1 MRKHLMNLLIIAGV
15 TLLVAGCGRKKPE
28 PIAYGKDSCAEC
40 KMTIMDPKFGG
51 EIITKKGKIYKFDDT
66 HCIAKFL
73 ERRAV
78 ELNSIHKTVFVNYNK
93 NGEWLDVEKSEFVV
107 SSLYKSP
114 MGGNAA
120 AFKNKTEAEQASAQI
135 PGSKITSW
143 ATLYNILIK

>member
-1 MRKHLMNLLIIAGV
+1 MKKITSYLFIILSALLIAS
-15 TLLVAGCGRKKPE
+15 CGNKKPE

-66 HCIAKFL
+66 HCIARFL
-73 ERRAV
+73 EKETV
-78 ELNSIHKTVFVNYNK
+78 SMGSIHKTLFANYNK
-93 NGEWLDVEKSEFVV
+93 EGDWLNVENAEFVV
-107 SSLYKSP
+107 SSQFKSP

-120 AFKNKTEAEQASAQI
+120 AFATRAEAEKKAAEL
-135 PGSKITSW
+135 PGAKTTSW